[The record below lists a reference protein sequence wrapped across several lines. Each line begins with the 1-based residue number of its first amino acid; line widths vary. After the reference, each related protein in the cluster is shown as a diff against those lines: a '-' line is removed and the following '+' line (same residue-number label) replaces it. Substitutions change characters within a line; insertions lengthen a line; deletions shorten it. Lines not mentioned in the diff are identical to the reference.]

1 MSPLRPESK
10 AQIHFLKTGFKSL
23 TSPPVMLLIFLL
35 IYAQSFLV
43 NAAPSKDLD
52 PRWTAF
58 SLDSNISVEHKAWQ
72 QFLDKYLILDD
83 KGQSY
88 MSYGKVN
95 QQDKKMLEKYLSY
108 LTELS
113 PKDLSKKQQM
123 AYWINLYNAKTV
135 SLILDEYPV
144 KSIRKLGKS
153 WFSSGPWDDKVLVID
168 NIEVSLNDI
177 EHRILR
183 PIYNQASLHYALNCA
198 SYSCP
203 NLSATVFTSS
213 NAQSQ
218 LAEGARNYINHARGV
233 SFDKDGELVLSSIY
247 KWYREDFGIT
257 RLDLLTHLIGYSNK
271 ALGDKLRAY
280 EGSIN
285 YEYDWNLNELK

>member
-72 QFLDKYLILDD
+72 QFLDKYLIFDD

-257 RLDLLTHLIGYSNK
+257 RLDLLTHLIGYSDK

-280 EGSIN
+280 EGSIK

>member
-10 AQIHFLKTGFKSL
+10 AQIHFLVTGFKSL
-23 TSPPVMLLIFLL
+23 SSPPVMLLFFLL
-35 IYAQSFLV
+35 VYAQSFLV

-58 SLDSNISVEHKAWQ
+58 SIDSNISVEHKAWQ
-72 QFLDKYLILDD
+72 QFLDKYLIFDD
-83 KGQSY
+83 KDQSY
-88 MSYGKVN
+88 MSYGKVS
-95 QQDKKMLEKYLSY
+95 QRDKRVLNEYIQYLV
-108 LTELS
+108 ELNPS
-113 PKDLSKKQQM
+113 ELSKKQQM

-135 SLILDEYPV
+135 SLILDNYPV

-153 WFSSGPWDDKVLVID
+153 WFSSGPWDDKVLRIND
-168 NIEVSLNDI
+168 IEVSLNDI

-198 SYSCP
+198 SISCP
-203 NLSATVFTSS
+203 NLSATAFTSS
-213 NAQSQ
+213 NAQTQ

-233 SFDKDGELVLSSIY
+233 SFDEDGELVLSTIY
-247 KWYREDFGIT
+247 KWYREDFGVT
-257 RLDLLTHLIGYSNK
+257 RLDLLTHLIGYSDK

-280 EGSIN
+280 KGSIS
-285 YEYDWNLNELK
+285 YEYDWDLNELK

>member
-1 MSPLRPESK
+1 MESPQQVIYSLTGFLNTSHKDLSFRTIMMAFMILVFGQAS
-10 AQIHFLKTGFKSL
+10 FLK
-23 TSPPVMLLIFLL
+23 
-35 IYAQSFLV
+35 
-43 NAAPSKDLD
+43 AAPSKDLD

-72 QFLDKYLILDD
+72 QFLDKYLIFDD

-203 NLSATVFTSS
+203 NLSATVFTSA

-257 RLDLLTHLIGYSNK
+257 RLDLLTHLIGYSDK